1 MEGNR
6 GDRGHE
12 KKAYDSNHS
21 SEPQALTNDN
31 VLKQIILAF
40 RAIMP
45 WIARIINVGITLLSN
60 LHGYRKIQ

>member
-31 VLKQIILAF
+31 VLKQIILA
-40 RAIMP
+40 IMAM
-45 WIARIINVGITLLSN
+45 ITRIPRITLLSN
-60 LHGYRKIQ
+60 YFFTMLLIVDV